1 MRTQVQSQ
9 ASLNGLRIR
18 GCHEL
23 WCQSQMLLRSGIAG
37 AVVQALGCNSHS
49 TPRLGTSICCK
60 GGPKKAKKKKKKET
74 FFLGLHLRPMEIPRL
89 GVESELSCSC
99 QPPGH
104 SNHRNTRLELHL

>member
-60 GGPKKAKKKKKKET
+60 GGPKKAKKKKKKKKRKVLFRAAPEAY
-74 FFLGLHLRPMEIPRL
+74 GNSQA
-89 GVESELSCSC
+89 G
-99 QPPGH
+99 G
-104 SNHRNTRLELHL
+104 